1 MSDKKQ
7 VLILCTGNS
16 CRSQMAEGIANALYH
31 DRIDAYSAGSAPS
44 FVHPIAIEVMKEI
57 GIDISTYRS
66 KHLDEFKTVPID
78 LVITVCDRA
87 NETCPTFFDPAQD
100 PSLLLRKTHW
110 PFEDPAHA
118 TGTDEEIK
126 QKFREV
132 RDLIKLTFEKR
143 LPHWL

>member
-16 CRSQMAEGIANALYH
+16 CRSQMAEGIAQHLFH

-44 FVHPIAIEVMKEI
+44 FVHPLAIEVMKEI
-57 GIDISTYRS
+57 GIDMSTHRS
-66 KHLDEFKTVPID
+66 KHLDEFRNAPLN
-78 LVITVCDRA
+78 LVITVCDKA
-87 NETCPTFFDPAQD
+87 NDTCPVFLDPERNS
-100 PSLLLRKTHW
+100 PLLLRKIHW

-118 TGTDEEIK
+118 TGTDDEIK

-132 RDLIKLTFEKR
+132 RDLIKISFETQ
-143 LPHWL
+143 LAHYL